1 MCEKFGIMNI
11 IDEEWEENDVQEYY
25 SCKTLC
31 TYIKTNYGSLVF
43 FKYNILNDLKLKD
56 GNKSLD

>member
-1 MCEKFGIMNI
+1 MFTLFFFFYAFLNVMCEKFGIMNI

-31 TYIKTNYGSLVF
+31 TYINKLWITR
-43 FKYNILNDLKLKD
+43 ILQV
-56 GNKSLD
+56 

>member
-31 TYIKTNYGSLVF
+31 T
-43 FKYNILNDLKLKD
+43 
-56 GNKSLD
+56 